1 MTPWLSE
8 PFEADV
14 VLRALVAGVI
24 ASCLCALVGCWVLL
38 RRSVFLSEAMTHG
51 MLPGVALAA
60 LAGVSLM
67 AGGLIA
73 ALVMAVGVALVGR
86 TSRLSSD
93 TSTGLLLV
101 GMLALGVIIVSRSQS
116 FAVDLTGFLFGDV
129 FAVRTDDLVVLAAAL
144 VLTVGAV
151 MVGHRA
157 FVAVTFDPR
166 KATTLGLRPQLAIPA
181 LTALIAVAMVAS
193 FHVVGTLLVLGLLIA
208 PPATA
213 LTWVRSIPRVMLLSA
228 LIGSAAV
235 YLGLVI
241 SWHAGTAGGATIAV
255 VAVSMFFLSA
265 LLSLMRTKGKR
276 LSIAA
281 ASACVVAGCAG
292 GAPPPA
298 SQTPA
303 PQPAAPQTATD
314 DVTVEGAEELD
325 GPLTKLVLVDPA
337 TGDTEVYDAIEES
350 GTRIGSYGP
359 VASISGDGRF
369 VYLQTGD
376 GTRVVD
382 AGAWTFDH
390 GEHYHYF
397 ATEPALA
404 ATLDVPVV
412 AASASNSLVA
422 LRTASGTID
431 LLDREKLGERSVVEP
446 DELTVG
452 DDAVVAVP
460 YGNRVVTASDAGRLR
475 VIDADGSTELAGECP
490 KPLWSSATRRAVV
503 IGCDTGAVRVTGGD
517 GDLTVT
523 AMPVPPEAPALRPN
537 RMDHRDR
544 SDVFAGVSEGA
555 VWVLDSRQRR
565 WTFIPV
571 PDALAANTS
580 GDGTVLVL
588 HRDGTLGAFD
598 INTAAETSR
607 VALFAGSVPVD
618 GPQPVIEIDSDRA
631 YVNNASDRAVY
642 EIDCGDGLRIART
655 LRTEVLPGLM
665 VESGR

>member
-1 MTPWLSE
+1 MMPWLTE

-60 LAGVSLM
+60 LAGDSLM

-86 TSRLSSD
+86 SSKLSSD

-129 FAVRTDDLVVLAAAL
+129 FAVRTHDLVVLAAAL
-144 VLTVGAV
+144 VRTIGAV

-166 KATTLGLRPQLAIPA
+166 KAATLGLRPQWAIPA

-213 LTWVRSIPRVMLLSA
+213 LTWVSSIPRAMLLSA
-228 LIGSAAV
+228 VIGSAAV

-255 VAVSMFFLSA
+255 VALLMFFLSA
-265 LLSLMRTKGKR
+265 LLSLVRTNGKR
-276 LSIAA
+276 ISIAA

-292 GAPPPA
+292 GTPPP
-298 SQTPA
+298 TPQA
-303 PQPAAPQTATD
+303 PATQAPAD
-314 DVTVEGAEELD
+314 DIAVEGAEELD

-337 TGDTEVYDAIEES
+337 TGDTEVYDAVEET
-350 GTRIGSYGP
+350 GIRIGSYGP
-359 VASISGDGRF
+359 VAAVSGDGRF
-369 VYLQTGD
+369 AYLQTDD
-376 GTRVVD
+376 GTPVVD

-397 ATEPALA
+397 ATEPSLVG
-404 ATLDVPVV
+404 TLDVPVV
-412 AASASNSLVA
+412 TASASNSLVA
-422 LRTASGTID
+422 IGTANGAVD
-431 LLDREKLGERSVVEP
+431 LLDREELGERSVIEP
-446 DELTVG
+446 DEHTVG
-452 DDAVVAVP
+452 DDVVVAVP
-460 YGNRVVTASDAGRLR
+460 YGNRVVTASDAGRLG
-475 VIDADGSTELAGECP
+475 VIDAGGATELAGECA
-490 KPLWSSATRRAVV
+490 KPLWGRATRRAVV

-523 AMPVPPEAPALRPN
+523 TMPFPSEAPAGRPN

-544 SDVFAGVSEGA
+544 SMSSRACRMGRCGCSTAVSGGGPSFRCQMPSLSTLPATAPCWSCTVTGRWEHSTSTRQ
-555 VWVLDSRQRR
+555 SR
-565 WTFIPV
+565 
-571 PDALAANTS
+571 
-580 GDGTVLVL
+580 
-588 HRDGTLGAFD
+588 
-598 INTAAETSR
+598 
-607 VALFAGSVPVD
+607 
-618 GPQPVIEIDSDRA
+618 
-631 YVNNASDRAVY
+631 
-642 EIDCGDGLRIART
+642 
-655 LRTEVLPGLM
+655 LPGWHCSPA
-665 VESGR
+665 VFPSTDRSR